1 MLVFQVSR
9 QIGRLT
15 ELMSNNTSVG
25 FKTIFHGLVQAV
37 ATSVVCFIAVGA
49 VLQLQKWEAPN
60 DGYLDDV
67 ALLLVFGVAALVSAA
82 LVLVYPAYLVFSQRL
97 KEGFS
102 LLISTILWLI
112 VILVGILGVI
122 ILIR

>member
-1 MLVFQVSR
+1 
-9 QIGRLT
+9 
-15 ELMSNNTSVG
+15 MSNNASVG
-25 FKTIFHGLVQAV
+25 FKAIFCGLAQAV

-67 ALLLVFGVAALVSAA
+67 AFLLIFGVAALTSAA

-112 VILVGILGVI
+112 VILLGILVVI
-122 ILIR
+122 VLIR

>member
-1 MLVFQVSR
+1 MGRVVKRARAGAIFLNKTVSVFRAVF
-9 QIGRLT
+9 L
-15 ELMSNNTSVG
+15 
-25 FKTIFHGLVQAV
+25 GLVQAV
-37 ATSVVCFIAVGA
+37 ATSVVSFVAVGA

-67 ALLLVFGVAALVSAA
+67 ALLLIVGVAALTSAA

-112 VILVGILGVI
+112 VILVGVLGVI
-122 ILIR
+122 IIIR

>member
-1 MLVFQVSR
+1 MHNVSISNIKAVF
-9 QIGRLT
+9 L
-15 ELMSNNTSVG
+15 
-25 FKTIFHGLVQAV
+25 GLAQAV
-37 ATSVVCFIAVGA
+37 ATSMVCFIAVGA

-67 ALLLVFGVAALVSAA
+67 ALLLIFGVAALISAA
-82 LVLVYPAYLVFSQRL
+82 LVLAYPAYLMLSQRL

-112 VILVGILGVI
+112 IILVGILGVI

>member
-1 MLVFQVSR
+1 MD
-9 QIGRLT
+9 
-15 ELMSNNTSVG
+15 NTVSVG
-25 FKTIFHGLVQAV
+25 FRAVFLGLIQAV
-37 ATSVVCFIAVGA
+37 ATSIICVIALGA
-49 VLQLQKWEAPN
+49 VSQLQKWESPI
-60 DGYLDDV
+60 DGFFDDV
-67 ALLLVFGVAALVSAA
+67 ALLLIFIISALVSAT
-82 LVLVYPAYLVFSQRL
+82 LVLAYPAYLILSQRL